1 MGLFG
6 FIENFFFISLA
17 LVFVLV
23 LLLVYHF
30 KNRITVAE
38 KKSESMYGLLTA
50 VVKEIKTLR
59 GMFGLGGGSPAPVPQ
74 VNTNTSS
81 QFEVKSKTTPEI
93 TSLSIDAKPGLSSNE
108 LREVI
113 TLDFSKPENK
123 IVVSDVEDED
133 SDDEEDE
140 ESDESS
146 ISDDD
151 EGEDSDDDDDEL
163 SIKEVKE
170 EVIVLTEEDVQSG
183 AVEVNLQEVDLDSF
197 YQPTIDEALESAENE
212 IETTLVD
219 NILVDNILVEHL
231 LDETS
236 SPVLNIHPQ
245 EPQQPESVE
254 EVSFSQDN
262 EQDNALL
269 TFDVSPQTQT
279 PAFQIDQLRKMNIN
293 QLKAIASQIGITS
306 DISKTKK
313 PELISLIQSHST

>member
-1 MGLFG
+1 
-6 FIENFFFISLA
+6 
-17 LVFVLV
+17 
-23 LLLVYHF
+23 
-30 KNRITVAE
+30 
-38 KKSESMYGLLTA
+38 MYGLLTA

-59 GMFGLGGGSPAPVPQ
+59 GMFGLGGGSPTPAPVPQ

-93 TSLSIDAKPGLSSNE
+93 PSLPETKLGLSSNE

-151 EGEDSDDDDDEL
+151 EGEDSDEDDDI

-170 EVIVLTEEDVQSG
+170 EIIVLTEEDVQSG

-197 YQPTIDEALESAENE
+197 YQPTIDEAPESAENE
-212 IETTLVD
+212 IETT
-219 NILVDNILVEHL
+219 LVDNILVEHL